1 MAICNLQPINNRFAH
16 ANNSEMSLDKL
27 IIALLLVLMLGSLGS
42 AFYYMYKDRGRSTR
56 TVKALTARVSIWVL
70 LFALIVGGIYTGWI
84 TPSNTIPIPRPSAE
98 DVSQ

>member
-1 MAICNLQPINNRFAH
+1 
-16 ANNSEMSLDKL
+16 MSFDKL

-84 TPSNTIPIPRPSAE
+84 TPSNTIPIPRPSAD